1 MKKLFEV
8 KPVDE
13 KFYRSGI
20 RDFLPEKIIDIHT
33 HIWKKRKDKTVYQKN
48 RVVSWPSRV
57 AEENPIEHLLQSYK
71 LFFPGKQVIPLLFNS
86 PTAGKNLDILNR
98 YVIMSAKKY
107 KLPSLMLSRPDW
119 SEDKF
124 SKRLARGNFLGVKPY
139 LSFAPG
145 NIRADSICI
154 FDFIPHH
161 QLEILD
167 TGGKILLLHIPR
179 SGRLRDIVNL
189 SQMLEIERK
198 YPGIKLIIAHVGRA
212 YCIEDVGDAFKTLK
226 GTRMFF
232 DISANTNETVFLR
245 LIETVGPERI
255 LFGSDLPITRMR
267 MRRICEK
274 GVYINL
280 VPEGLYGDVSGDKNM
295 REVTGKEAENLSFF
309 MYEEI
314 HAFRKTSEKAGL
326 TRRDIEKVFYSNA
339 ARMLGDVG
347 FIAGKRFKKL

>member
-1 MKKLFEV
+1 
-8 KPVDE
+8 
-13 KFYRSGI
+13 
-20 RDFLPEKIIDIHT
+20 
-33 HIWKKRKDKTVYQKN
+33 
-48 RVVSWPSRV
+48 
-57 AEENPIEHLLQSYK
+57 
-71 LFFPGKQVIPLLFNS
+71 
-86 PTAGKNLDILNR
+86 
-98 YVIMSAKKY
+98 MSAKKY

-119 SEDKF
+119 SEDRFLK
-124 SKRLARGNFLGVKPY
+124 SLARGNFLGVKPY
-139 LSFAPG
+139 LSFALG

-198 YPGIKLIIAHVGRA
+198 YPKIKLIIAHVGRA
-212 YCIEDVGDAFKTLK
+212 YCIEDIGDAFKTLK
-226 GTRMFF
+226 GTKMFF